1 MSDMFDIYLASA
13 SPRRRELLEQIGVEY
28 RLISVDVDET
38 PKTAEPPL
46 DYVSRLALEKAQA
59 GWQLVEKSDKRPV
72 LGADTAV
79 VINGQIL
86 GKPADKDH
94 AIEML
99 MSLSGQTHQVLSAI
113 ALVVEN
119 QQKVAVNTSLVTFRD
134 LSKAE
139 CDAYWHTGEP
149 VDKAGS
155 YAIQGKAAM
164 FINNLSG
171 SYSGV
176 MGLPLYETAE
186 LLQNIGV
193 NLLKDNK
200 KNNSRS

>member
-1 MSDMFDIYLASA
+1 MSEPFDIYLASA
-13 SPRRRELLEQIGVEY
+13 SPRRRELLKQIGVRY
-28 RLISVDVDET
+28 RLLLVDVDET
-38 PKTAEPPL
+38 PIALESPQ
-46 DYVSRLALEKAQA
+46 DYVCRLALEKARA
-59 GWQLVEKSDKRPV
+59 GWQQLEEPDKRPV

-99 MSLSGQTHQVLSAI
+99 MSLSGHTHQVMSGL
-113 ALVVEN
+113 ALVDEN
-119 QQKVAVNTSLVTFRD
+119 RQKTRINTSLVTFRD

-139 CDAYWHTGEP
+139 CEAYWHTGEP

-155 YAIQGKAAM
+155 YAIQGRAAM
-164 FINNLSG
+164 FISDLSG

-186 LLQNIGV
+186 LLQNVGV

-200 KNNSRS
+200 KNSNGS